1 MELARAIHEF
11 LTAGRAFVSY
21 RLPGQLLPKS
31 AFEVELVETPPKDT
45 PVFVISPF
53 DENDLATSYFILK
66 DVQEG
71 FSVKI
76 KDKTFKSSIGKGE
89 KPKTAVELWQ
99 HAAYMKTVTDFIEK
113 LKQNH
118 ISKLVISRIQPVK
131 LPSHKSWGD
140 VYLDLC
146 ARYPDAFVYC
156 LSDGDQQQ
164 WMGASPELL
173 LHVMDGQ
180 AETMALASTQAVDGR
195 QADEMQWGEKEIDE
209 HAYVIWHIRE
219 QLRSLGIVE
228 IEESE
233 VYTALVGPVAHLKA
247 DFNFRLPAAVNVDM
261 LAKAIHPTPAV
272 CGVPTNEAK
281 QLIQQAEP
289 HRRLYYTG
297 FLGMRYDAH
306 NADYYVNL
314 RCMQVKGNTAY
325 LYVGGG
331 VTAASDAQKEWEET
345 VLKTSVLS
353 SVIAK

>member
-11 LTAGRAFVSY
+11 LTEGRAFVSY

-31 AFEVELVETPPKDT
+31 AFEVEIVETPPKDI
-45 PVFVISPF
+45 PVFVMAPF
-53 DENDLATSYFILK
+53 DENEITTSYFILK

-71 FSVKI
+71 FLVNI
-76 KDKTFKSSIGKGE
+76 KDEAFKISKE
-89 KPKTAVELWQ
+89 KEENRRTAVESWQ
-99 HAAYMKTVTDFIEK
+99 HAAYLKTVTDFIEK
-113 LKQNH
+113 MKQKH
-118 ISKLVISRIQPVK
+118 ISKLVISRIHPVE
-131 LPSHKSWGD
+131 LPSHKNWGD
-140 VYLDLC
+140 VYIDLC

-156 LSDGDQQQ
+156 VSDGDQQQ

-173 LHVMDGQ
+173 LNVMDGQ

-195 QADEMQWGEKEIDE
+195 QAEEMQWGKKEIDE

-219 QLRSLGIVE
+219 QLKSLGIE
-228 IEESE
+228 KIEESE
-233 VYTALVGPVAHLKA
+233 VFTALAGPVAHLKA
-247 DFNFRLPAAVNVDM
+247 EFSFRLPAAVNVDM

-314 RCMQVKGNTAY
+314 RCMQLIGNTAY